1 MSYES
6 DYHFILSPPEQSS
19 LTFNSHSQG
28 RVSFPHGGV
37 QEPSLTKGP
46 YSRREQLLPA
56 LETEALSKKDSIPN
70 DFCFSLTL
78 LAASYCRRQFWTV
91 LVVTEVLDSAH
102 LSSTIWRFHWESGK
116 SWWIDTWVVE
126 VILCGDKL
134 TIFRFEDFWR
144 NPCWW
149 RLCSAAPLTGESWSQ
164 CTSSTDNNHA
174 IWKHHYK
181 AST

>member
-102 LSSTIWRFHWESGK
+102 LSSTI
-116 SWWIDTWVVE
+116 
-126 VILCGDKL
+126 
-134 TIFRFEDFWR
+134 
-144 NPCWW
+144 
-149 RLCSAAPLTGESWSQ
+149 
-164 CTSSTDNNHA
+164 
-174 IWKHHYK
+174 
-181 AST
+181 